1 MPVGPAVVSF
11 LSSFSAGHAV
21 LDGLHGIA
29 FTLLMHP
36 YWVLVITSSAYSLV
50 NVWAYLVVSI
60 ELYRRLPVEARRDAR
75 GGGLDFFSVR

>member
-1 MPVGPAVVSF
+1 M
-11 LSSFSAGHAV
+11 LFSPGFEEGGGGALTV
-21 LDGLHGIA
+21 
-29 FTLLMHP
+29 HP
-36 YWVLVITSSAYSLV
+36 YWVLVIISSAYSLV

>member
-1 MPVGPAVVSF
+1 
-11 LSSFSAGHAV
+11 
-21 LDGLHGIA
+21 
-29 FTLLMHP
+29 
-36 YWVLVITSSAYSLV
+36 VLVIISSAYSLV